1 MHEEDRS
8 NFRSADHKDII
19 KSFHTANSIRKDQPE
34 REKVEVKKY
43 VRPVSSSSDFAVG
56 ITSKQSKAVRDEEKV
71 DVKKGRNYH
80 MGSLKSQ
87 GASGFRVGPEQQ
99 NVSAEWIEDVS
110 LREVGVI

>member
-1 MHEEDRS
+1 M
-8 NFRSADHKDII
+8 
-19 KSFHTANSIRKDQPE
+19 E
-34 REKVEVKKY
+34 REPKKY

-87 GASGFRVGPEQQ
+87 GASAFRVGPEQQ